1 MTVVTAER
9 ITTAAQALAVA
20 AELAAEFAT
29 GAAERDRARRL
40 PHEELDQLSAS
51 GLLAIT
57 VPAAFG
63 GADLPPSVVAEVV
76 RILATG
82 DPNIAQVPHSH
93 FVYLNLLRLAGT
105 PAQQHEYFGRVLAG
119 ARIANAQS
127 ERGGATVADIATVL
141 RPVRHQ
147 VVDGPRRFVVDG
159 TKYYCTGSLFAD
171 ILAVLTRLDDPL
183 AVSGLEPGE
192 YVAFVPA
199 LASGVRIID
208 DWDALGQRTT
218 GSGTVE
224 FDGVQVDSQNLV
236 ARAAAVNAPTGYGA
250 FAQLLHA
257 AIDAGIARGALDAAA
272 EFTRTH
278 SRPWFEAEVSRAVDD
293 PLLVQRFGE
302 LAVSVGAAEA
312 ALVVAGAAVDATIGV
327 PAVVRG
333 KSNGGAAVGNGSEPE
348 VLRGSHAEGSV
359 GAPASA
365 VSAGAGKGLVNP
377 SDGVAGALTA
387 DGSDSVVVHAGSAVG
402 IGSDRSEVGR
412 ASIAVATAKILAD
425 RAANEVSAAIFET
438 GGTRSA
444 AAAHR
449 LDHFWRN
456 ARTHTLHDP
465 VRWKYQHIGRAV
477 LRDQAPPSHGV
488 I

>member
-9 ITTAAQALAVA
+9 ITTADQAVRIAT
-20 AELAAEFAT
+20 ELAEVFAA
-29 GAAERDRARRL
+29 GAVERDHARRL

-57 VPAAFG
+57 VPAEFG

-76 RILATG
+76 RILAAA

-105 PAQQHEYFGRVLAG
+105 RAQRSDYFGKVLAG

-127 ERGGATVADIATVL
+127 ERGGATVADISTVL
-141 RPVRHQ
+141 RLDHDTTVADAESSQDDATGDAVSARIE
-147 VVDGPRRFVVDG
+147 GRRFVVEG

-171 ILAVLTRLDDPL
+171 VLAVLTKLDDPQG
-183 AVSGLEPGE
+183 VSGLEPGE

-199 LASGVRIID
+199 LEPGVRIVD

-224 FDGVQVDSQNLV
+224 FAAVKVGREQLV
-236 ARAAAVNAPTGYGA
+236 SRASAVNAPTGYGA

-257 AIDAGIARGALDAAA
+257 AIDAGIARGALEAAA
-272 EFTRTH
+272 EFVRTR
-278 SRPWFEAEVSRAVDD
+278 SRPWFEAEVANAADD
-293 PLLVQRFGE
+293 PLVVQRFGE
-302 LAVSVGAAEA
+302 LAVAVAAAEST
-312 ALVVAGAAVDATIGV
+312 LIVAGAAVDA
-327 PAVVRG
+327 AVRPTAVADRAVAQDG
-333 KSNGGAAVGNGSEPE
+333 HSDAPGDGAQ
-348 VLRGSHAEGSV
+348 
-359 GAPASA
+359 
-365 VSAGAGKGLVNP
+365 
-377 SDGVAGALTA
+377 
-387 DGSDSVVVHAGSAVG
+387 
-402 IGSDRSEVGR
+402 

-425 RAANEVSAAIFET
+425 RAANEVSAAIFEV

-444 AAAHR
+444 AAEHR

-477 LRDQAPPSHGV
+477 LHNRPPPLHGV

>member
-9 ITTAAQALAVA
+9 ITTADQAVRIAT
-20 AELAAEFAT
+20 ELAEVFAA
-29 GAAERDRARRL
+29 GAAERDLSRRL

-57 VPAAFG
+57 VPAEFG

-76 RILATG
+76 RVLAAA

-105 PAQQHEYFGRVLAG
+105 RAQQRDYFGKVLAG

-127 ERGGATVADIATVL
+127 ERGGATVADISTVL
-141 RPVRHQ
+141 RPDDDTSAGDAESSRADVTGDADSARIEA
-147 VVDGPRRFVVDG
+147 RRFVVEG

-171 ILAVLTRLDDPL
+171 VLAVLTRLDDPQGI
-183 AVSGLEPGE
+183 SGLEPGE

-199 LASGVRIID
+199 LEPGVRIVD

-224 FDGVQVDSQNLV
+224 FVAVTVGHEQLV
-236 ARAAAVNAPTGYGA
+236 SRASAVNAPTGYGA

-257 AIDAGIARGALDAAA
+257 AIDAGIARGALEAAA
-272 EFTRTH
+272 EFVRTR
-278 SRPWFEAEVSRAVDD
+278 SRPWFEAEVAHAADD
-293 PLLVQRFGE
+293 PLVVQRFGE
-302 LAVSVGAAEA
+302 LAVAVAAAEST
-312 ALVVAGAAVDATIGV
+312 LIVAGAAVDAAVRPRVVAVAEDAHPGV
-327 PAVVRG
+327 
-333 KSNGGAAVGNGSEPE
+333 SIDGGA
-348 VLRGSHAEGSV
+348 H
-359 GAPASA
+359 
-365 VSAGAGKGLVNP
+365 
-377 SDGVAGALTA
+377 
-387 DGSDSVVVHAGSAVG
+387 
-402 IGSDRSEVGR
+402 

-425 RAANEVSAAIFET
+425 RAANEVSAAIFEV

-444 AAAHR
+444 AADHR

-477 LRDQAPPSHGV
+477 LHNRPPPLHGV

>member
-9 ITTAAQALAVA
+9 ITTADQAVRIAT
-20 AELAAEFAT
+20 ELAEVFAA
-29 GAAERDRARRL
+29 GAVERDHSRRL

-57 VPAAFG
+57 VPAEFG

-76 RILATG
+76 RILATA

-105 PAQQHEYFGRVLAG
+105 RAQRHDYFGKVLAG

-127 ERGGATVADIATVL
+127 ERGGATVADISTVL
-141 RPVRHQ
+141 RLDHDPTVADAESSQDDVTGDAVSARIEA
-147 VVDGPRRFVVDG
+147 RRFVVEG

-171 ILAVLTRLDDPL
+171 VLAVLTRLDDPQGI
-183 AVSGLEPGE
+183 SGLELGE

-199 LASGVRIID
+199 LEPGVRIID

-224 FDGVQVDSQNLV
+224 FAAVKVGREQLV
-236 ARAAAVNAPTGYGA
+236 SRASAVNAPTGYGA

-257 AIDAGIARGALDAAA
+257 AIDAGIARGALAAAA
-272 EFTRTH
+272 EFVRTR
-278 SRPWFEAEVSRAVDD
+278 SRPWFEAEVAHAADD
-293 PLLVQRFGE
+293 PLVVQRFGE
-302 LAVSVGAAEA
+302 LAVAVAAAEST
-312 ALVVAGAAVDATIGV
+312 LIVAGAAVDA
-327 PAVVRG
+327 AVRPTAVADRAVAQDG
-333 KSNGGAAVGNGSEPE
+333 HSDAPGDGAQ
-348 VLRGSHAEGSV
+348 
-359 GAPASA
+359 
-365 VSAGAGKGLVNP
+365 
-377 SDGVAGALTA
+377 
-387 DGSDSVVVHAGSAVG
+387 
-402 IGSDRSEVGR
+402 

-425 RAANEVSAAIFET
+425 RAANEVSAAIFEV

-444 AAAHR
+444 AAEHR

-465 VRWKYQHIGRAV
+465 VRWKYQHIGRAI
-477 LRDQAPPSHGV
+477 LHNRPPPLHGV

>member
-20 AELAAEFAT
+20 THLAAEFAAR
-29 GAAERDRARRL
+29 AAERDRARRL

-147 VVDGPRRFVVDG
+147 LADGPRRFVVDG

-171 ILAVLTRLDDPL
+171 VLAVLTRLDDPL

-199 LASGVRIID
+199 PASGVRIID

-224 FDGVQVDSQNLV
+224 FDGVQVDSHNLV

-257 AIDAGIARGALDAAA
+257 AIDTGIARGALDAAA

-312 ALVVAGAAVDATIGV
+312 ALVVAGASVDVTVGGSATARATSTGV
-327 PAVVRG
+327 PW
-333 KSNGGAAVGNGSEPE
+333 GNGSE
-348 VLRGSHAEGSV
+348 SGSV
-359 GAPASA
+359 RPSAVESAGAAQSSGASA
-365 VSAGAGKGLVNP
+365 VEDSGADH
-377 SDGVAGALTA
+377 SD
-387 DGSDSVVVHAGSAVG
+387 
-402 IGSDRSEVGR
+402 VGR

-425 RAANEVSAAIFET
+425 RAANEVSAAIFEV

-477 LRDQAPPSHGV
+477 LWDQPPPSHGV

>member
-9 ITTAAQALAVA
+9 ITTADQAVRIAT
-20 AELAAEFAT
+20 ELAEAFAA
-29 GAAERDRARRL
+29 GAAERDHSRRL

-57 VPAAFG
+57 VPAEFG
-63 GADLPPSVVAEVV
+63 GADLPPSVVADVV
-76 RILATG
+76 RILAAA

-105 PAQQHEYFGRVLAG
+105 RTQQRDYFGKVLTG

-127 ERGGATVADIATVL
+127 ERSGATVAEIATVL
-141 RPVRHQ
+141 RPVGAVGAQ
-147 VVDGPRRFVVDG
+147 RFVVEG
-159 TKYYCTGSLFAD
+159 TKFYCTGSLFAD
-171 ILAVLTRLDDPL
+171 VLAVLARLDDPQDISG
-183 AVSGLEPGE
+183 VSPGE

-199 LASGVRIID
+199 LEPGVRIVD

-224 FDGVQVDSQNLV
+224 FDAVEVGREQLV
-236 ARAAAVNAPTGYGA
+236 SRASAVNAPTGYGA

-257 AIDAGIARGALDAAA
+257 AIDAGIARGALAAAA
-272 EFTRTH
+272 EFVRTR
-278 SRPWFEAEVSRAVDD
+278 SRPWFEAEVARAADD
-293 PLLVQRFGE
+293 PLVVQRFGE
-302 LAVSVGAAEA
+302 LAVAVAAAEA
-312 ALVVAGAAVDATIGV
+312 TLIVAGAAVDAAIR
-327 PAVVRG
+327 P
-333 KSNGGAAVGNGSEPE
+333 GADA
-348 VLRGSHAEGSV
+348 
-359 GAPASA
+359 
-365 VSAGAGKGLVNP
+365 AGKNP
-377 SDGVAGALTA
+377 VADEAAQSTQARPDGDGA
-387 DGSDSVVVHAGSAVG
+387 H
-402 IGSDRSEVGR
+402 

-425 RAANEVSAAIFET
+425 RAANEVSAAIFEV

-444 AAAHR
+444 AAEHR

-465 VRWKYQHIGRAV
+465 VRWKYQHIGRA
-477 LRDQAPPSHGV
+477 LLHNRPPPLHGV

>member
-9 ITTAAQALAVA
+9 ITTADHAVRIA
-20 AELAAEFAT
+20 TELAEVFAA
-29 GAAERDRARRL
+29 GAAERDLSRRL

-57 VPAAFG
+57 VPAEFG
-63 GADLPPSVVAEVV
+63 GADLPPSLVAEVV
-76 RILATG
+76 RILAAA

-105 PAQQHEYFGRVLAG
+105 RAQQRDYFGKVLAG

-127 ERGGATVADIATVL
+127 ERGGATVADISTVL
-141 RPVRHQ
+141 RPVGETGASDADRQ
-147 VVDGPRRFVVDG
+147 PVESSRIDGGGTARRFVVEG

-171 ILAVLTRLDDPL
+171 VLAVLTRLDDPQGI
-183 AVSGLEPGE
+183 SGLEPGE

-199 LASGVRIID
+199 LEPGVRIVD

-224 FDGVQVDSQNLV
+224 FAGVTVGPEQLV
-236 ARAAAVNAPTGYGA
+236 ARASAVNAPTGYGA

-257 AIDAGIARGALDAAA
+257 AIDAGIARGALAAAA
-272 EFTRTH
+272 EFVRTR
-278 SRPWFEAEVSRAVDD
+278 SRPWFEAEVTHAADD
-293 PLLVQRFGE
+293 PLVVQRFGE
-302 LAVSVGAAEA
+302 LAVAVAAAEST
-312 ALVVAGAAVDATIGV
+312 LIVAGAAVDAAV
-327 PAVVRG
+327 RPKVAVAQDAHPAASG
-333 KSNGGAAVGNGSEPE
+333 DGDGAQ
-348 VLRGSHAEGSV
+348 
-359 GAPASA
+359 
-365 VSAGAGKGLVNP
+365 
-377 SDGVAGALTA
+377 
-387 DGSDSVVVHAGSAVG
+387 
-402 IGSDRSEVGR
+402 

-425 RAANEVSAAIFET
+425 RAANEVSAAIFEV

-444 AAAHR
+444 AAEHR

-477 LRDQAPPSHGV
+477 LHNRPPPLHGV